1 LTWLYAYDIYF
12 LYRKKRLKKIII
24 PLSITVL
31 FFSHLI
37 GLSKEQNSIKQIP
50 EFSGKNAYDY
60 LVKQCDF
67 GPRNPG
73 SAGHRLCRDYLITTL
88 QQFADKVSTQPFI
101 LSYGS
106 PPKQAKCTNIIA
118 RFQPEK
124 SSRILLC
131 AHWDTRPWADKD
143 PDPKNRDKPILGA
156 NDGASGVA
164 VLLEIAKIIHN
175 NKPKMGI
182 DIVLFDGE
190 DAGVGG
196 SSKDWIQGSSF
207 FAKNLGPKDR
217 PLFGILIDMIGD
229 ADLDVYKEANSWRY
243 ARPVVEKIW
252 KKAAELNISNFK
264 PEVKYS
270 VLDDHIPLLEA
281 GIPCV
286 DLIDFDYKYWHT
298 IEDTQD
304 KCSSKSLGNIGRL
317 LVNIIYSYE

>member
-1 LTWLYAYDIYF
+1 MN
-12 LYRKKRLKKIII
+12 KKSLLLMGTIG
-24 PLSITVL
+24 
-31 FFSHLI
+31 FFILLAGISVTSSTASQQPGRESNL
-37 GLSKEQNSIKQIP
+37 IP
-50 EFSGKNAYDY
+50 EFSGKNAYEY

-73 SAGHRLCRDYLITTL
+73 SAGHRFCRDYLIKTF

-124 SSRILLC
+124 SKRILLC

-143 PDPKNRDKPILGA
+143 PDPQNRNKPILGA

-164 VLLEIAKIIHN
+164 VLLEIAKIIHH
-175 NKPKMGI
+175 NKPKTGI

-196 SSKDWIQGSSF
+196 SSEEWIQGSSF
-207 FAKNLGPKDR
+207 FAKSLGPKDR

-252 KKAAELNISNFK
+252 KKAAELNISDFK

-270 VLDDHIPLLEA
+270 VIDDHIPLLEA

-286 DLIDFDYKYWHT
+286 DLIDFDYEYWHT

-304 KCSSKSLGNIGRL
+304 KCSSKSLENIGRL
-317 LVNIIYSYE
+317 LVNIIYSHE

>member
-1 LTWLYAYDIYF
+1 LILLTWLYAYDIYF

-73 SAGHRLCRDYLITTL
+73 SAGHRLCRDYLIKTF

-143 PDPKNRDKPILGA
+143 PDPKNRDKPKTRTLKTGT
-156 NDGASGVA
+156 NLSSVPMTE
-164 VLLEIAKIIHN
+164 LQELRFSWKS
-175 NKPKMGI
+175 PK
-182 DIVLFDGE
+182 
-190 DAGVGG
+190 
-196 SSKDWIQGSSF
+196 
-207 FAKNLGPKDR
+207 
-217 PLFGILIDMIGD
+217 
-229 ADLDVYKEANSWRY
+229 
-243 ARPVVEKIW
+243 
-252 KKAAELNISNFK
+252 
-264 PEVKYS
+264 
-270 VLDDHIPLLEA
+270 
-281 GIPCV
+281 
-286 DLIDFDYKYWHT
+286 
-298 IEDTQD
+298 
-304 KCSSKSLGNIGRL
+304 
-317 LVNIIYSYE
+317 